1 MDSLAGVMPFL
12 CFFYYAFCR
21 FLEISRQHSVF
32 WGVCFRLSSGG
43 GTLLFFA
50 CAVQDDSREGWNI
63 LFVWL
68 ACDASKVYFLAIC
81 MLRRQHAVCWGMR
94 GRSRTASEWE
104 IVRVKIMRILFVY
117 LHVWPIRKTG
127 LSANYT
133 YWHKTISCLSCLM

>member
-43 GTLLFFA
+43 STLLFFA
-50 CAVQDDSREGWNI
+50 CAGQDDSRGGVEY
-63 LFVWL
+63 FVCMTCMWCL
-68 ACDASKVYFLAIC
+68 QGVFLAIC

-94 GRSRTASEWE
+94 GRSRTSSEWE
-104 IVRVKIMRILFVY
+104 IVRVKIMRISFVY
-117 LHVWPIRKTG
+117 FHVWPIRKIG

>member
-1 MDSLAGVMPFL
+1 MDSLVGVMPFL
-12 CFFYYAFCR
+12 FFFTMLSA
-21 FLEISRQHSVF
+21 VF
-32 WGVCFRLSSGG
+32 WKSAGCIVCSEACVSGWAVVGVRFCSLRAQGRMTAG
-43 GTLLFFA
+43 QG
-50 CAVQDDSREGWNI
+50 RNI

-68 ACDASKVYFLAIC
+68 ACGACKVYFLAIC

-104 IVRVKIMRILFVY
+104 IVRVKIMRIPFVY

-133 YWHKTISCLSCLM
+133 YWHKTISCLLCLM